1 MTVLRSGSASD
12 VGRVRN
18 VNQDLPLERANLYAV
33 ADGMGGHVGG
43 EVAARVAVETLEQ
56 AFERAP
62 TVEGLLEAFSEA
74 NAAVWHESQVNVDLR
89 GMGTTLTAVAL
100 VGGTGGKDV
109 LALANVGDSRAYL
122 FSGGDITQITDD
134 HSLAEERMRQGEM
147 TEEEAA
153 VHPQRHILTRAL
165 GVSSQVDADM
175 WELGLR
181 TGDRLLLCSDGLSNE
196 VGSNEIAAI
205 LGEIDDPAEA
215 AQRLVDAA
223 NGHGGADNITVVVVD
238 VQVGEEGDGAASKV
252 TPLSLGVAALAAP
265 LATTAAVPVV
275 ESLPEGDID
284 PPESGAR
291 VRHPAPPRIRDGVR
305 LAVLRC
311 DGRRPGGRPGRD
323 AGARFPPSSSAT
335 SPPRWPRPVRA
346 ATSSSWEPARP
357 APLSPWPARRR
368 GCHRLRSGGRAT
380 SRRAR
385 RAGVPGGGAWVF
397 HAASRRG

>member
-18 VNQDLPLERANLYAV
+18 VNQDLPLERPNLYAV

-100 VGGTGGKDV
+100 VGGTEGKDV

-122 FSGGDITQITDD
+122 FSGGDITQVTDD

-165 GVSSQVDADM
+165 GVSSEVDADM
-175 WELGLR
+175 WELG
-181 TGDRLLLCSDGLSNE
+181 
-196 VGSNEIAAI
+196 
-205 LGEIDDPAEA
+205 
-215 AQRLVDAA
+215 
-223 NGHGGADNITVVVVD
+223 
-238 VQVGEEGDGAASKV
+238 
-252 TPLSLGVAALAAP
+252 AP
-265 LATTAAVPVV
+265 
-275 ESLPEGDID
+275 
-284 PPESGAR
+284 
-291 VRHPAPPRIRDGVR
+291 H
-305 LAVLRC
+305 
-311 DGRRPGGRPGRD
+311 RRPV
-323 AGARFPPSSSAT
+323 A
-335 SPPRWPRPVRA
+335 PV
-346 ATSSSWEPARP
+346 
-357 APLSPWPARRR
+357 L
-368 GCHRLRSGGRAT
+368 GRALQ
-380 SRRAR
+380 R
-385 RAGVPGGGAWVF
+385 GGQ
-397 HAASRRG
+397 R